1 MSELKTKLHWYVLNE
16 NFSTRK
22 IEKYNALAYW
32 DDNIIKARKKMKTK
46 AELKEWLKREFMYR
60 YWSKCECEIFV
71 AGLFTKDPKDFQKID
86 IWTQLEPNL
95 DIITDYI
102 ITTLKFKNLK

>member
-1 MSELKTKLHWYVLNE
+1 MLKWYVLKE
-16 NFSTRK
+16 NFNTRK
-22 IEKYNALAYW
+22 IEKYNVLSGW
-32 DDNIIKARKKMKTK
+32 EDDIKKARKKCKTK
-46 AELKEWLKREFMYR
+46 EELKEWLKREFMYY

-95 DIITDYI
+95 DVITDYVCRELN
-102 ITTLKFKNLK
+102 LKFGKK